1 MTVAKVSPVSV
12 IGTKG
17 YFSENER
24 LDMYFVHP
32 EKIDALEYLKNV
44 ANSNG
49 FDVVELQQV
58 LENPPES
65 GRSARGEAGPVMVI
79 KPGKLT
85 SDFIIDT
92 NNVSGTTE
100 EDYLSSEKGQLKN
113 GDILLLSAAHAA
125 GRSGRAHV

>member
-1 MTVAKVSPVSV
+1 LERRNREGGGRVMTVAKVSPVSV

-49 FDVVELQQV
+49 FDVV
-58 LENPPES
+58 
-65 GRSARGEAGPVMVI
+65 VM
-79 KPGKLT
+79 LWA
-85 SDFIIDT
+85 
-92 NNVSGTTE
+92 
-100 EDYLSSEKGQLKN
+100 LKKC
-113 GDILLLSAAHAA
+113 
-125 GRSGRAHV
+125 